1 MQSQAS
7 VITDNLAEREASLIA
22 SQQAILLREKEL
34 SLREAMLSAQVETEN
49 AKAALNILNQAQL
62 REANERLVVSAVHA
76 QKMAEVAESA
86 AAQISHMAQHD
97 SLTGLANR
105 ALMTDRLEQAIT
117 LAERYSKQVALMFL
131 DIDHFKHIND
141 SLGHEV
147 GDKLLLSIANRLQ
160 AGIRVSDTV
169 SRHGGDEFVVLLNE
183 VNGKEDAVN
192 IAEKLL
198 SAIIDPHLINGNS
211 LKVTTSIGISI
222 FPHDGKNA
230 QTMIRNA
237 DTAMYEAKKKG
248 RNNYQIFTH
257 NMNTRAVARQLTEQ
271 ALHQALDQDEFIL
284 HYQPKVS
291 LRNEHITGAEVLI
304 RWQRPGHPLVYPID
318 FINIAEDC
326 GLILPIGNWVLN
338 SACRQTRAWQEEGLN
353 LQQIAVNV
361 SEKEFHH
368 KDFLTGVRK
377 ILSAT
382 GLNPEHLEIEITESG
397 MIQDIETTEL
407 LIALKDLGV
416 GIAVDDF
423 GTGYSCLSYLRH
435 LPINTLKIDK
445 SFVEDIENGNGEAII
460 KAIIVMG
467 LSLKHRIVAEGIETK
482 AQLNFLKNF
491 NCAEGQGHF
500 FSQALPAEDFA
511 KLLISGLTIS

>member
-1 MQSQAS
+1 MEA
-7 VITDNLAEREASLIA
+7 DNLAEREAAVIA
-22 SQQAILLREKEL
+22 TEQVMLLREKEL
-34 SLREAMLSAQVETEN
+34 RLREAMLSAQVEAEN
-49 AKAALNILNQAQL
+49 AKAASNLLIQARL

-76 QKMAEVAESA
+76 QQMTEVAERA
-86 AAQISHMAQHD
+86 AAQFSHMMQHD
-97 SLTGLANR
+97 TLTGLANR
-105 ALMTDRLEQAIT
+105 ALMTDRLEQSIT
-117 LAERYSKQVALMFL
+117 LAERHGKQVALMFL

-160 AGIRVSDTV
+160 GGIRVSDTV

-198 SAIIDPHLINGNS
+198 NAMIEPHLINGNA
-211 LKVTTSIGISI
+211 LKVTISIGISL
-222 FPHDGKNA
+222 FPDDGKNA
-230 QTMIRNA
+230 QAMMRNA
-237 DTAMYEAKKKG
+237 DTAMYQAKKNG
-248 RNNYQIFTH
+248 RNNYKIFKLE
-257 NMNTRAVARQLTEQ
+257 MNTRAVARQSTEQ
-271 ALHQALDQDEFIL
+271 ALHQALEHNEFIL

-291 LRNEHITGAEVLI
+291 LKTEHITGAEVLI
-304 RWQRPGHPLVYPID
+304 RWQRPGHGLVYPID
-318 FINIAEDC
+318 FIDIAEDC

-338 SACRQTRAWQEEGLN
+338 TACRQARAWQEEGLH

-361 SEKEFHH
+361 SAKEFHH
-368 KDFLTGVRK
+368 KGFLTGVRK
-377 ILSAT
+377 MLADT

-416 GIAVDDF
+416 QIAVDDF

-445 SFVEDIENGNGEAII
+445 SFVEDIENGTGEAIV
-460 KAIIVMG
+460 KAIIAMG
-467 LSLKHRIVAEGIETK
+467 LSLKHRIVAEGIETH
-482 AQLNFLKNF
+482 AQFSFLQTS

-511 KLLISGLTIS
+511 KLLASRPTTC